1 MKLKTLAG
9 LALALAAW
17 SSFSTDLPT
26 HEIISPED
34 RPVCPSGKIWDETT
48 QQCIPHKITG

>member
-1 MKLKTLAG
+1 MKWKTLAG

-26 HEIISPED
+26 HGIIPPKERPE
-34 RPVCPSGKIWDETT
+34 CPYGKIWDETT
-48 QQCIPHKITG
+48 QQCIPLRL